1 MSQAAVKPDTRQF
14 RDALGSFTT
23 GVTIVTTV
31 DAEGRDIGLTA
42 NSFNSVSL
50 DPPMVLWSL
59 AKTSLS
65 LAAFVHNPHFAVHI
79 LAADQRAISDLF
91 AKRGADKFAGTTLA
105 RGEGGVPLLEGCSA
119 RFQCRTA
126 FRYEGGDHEI
136 FVGEVMRFDHFDKPP
151 LVFHSGKYG
160 LVVKQA
166 ASPAPVPVD
175 EAAAESSFSRDFLGY
190 LLGAAYSQLFKP
202 IRDEFSR
209 RGLSENEYYLLS
221 ILGVDEDLP
230 LDEIGTLMSFAGH
243 TLGEE
248 LIAGLAGRGLLV
260 RGDGRLSLTDSG
272 RRAMIELFAVAKS
285 AESDAESELDY
296 SESQLLKQLLRRV
309 IRSTS
314 RGLPPL
320 LRKR

>member
-1 MSQAAVKPDTRQF
+1 MTQAPIKVDARQF

-31 DAEGRDIGLTA
+31 DAEGHDIGLTA

-65 LAAFVHNPHFAVHI
+65 LPAFVQAEYFAVHV
-79 LAADQRAISDLF
+79 LSADQRALSDTF
-91 AKRGADKFAGTTLA
+91 ARRGADKFGALRIE
-105 RGEGGVPLLEGCSA
+105 RGEGDVPLLEGCSA

-136 FVGEVMRFDHFDKPP
+136 FVGEVVRFDHFGKAP

-160 LVVKQA
+160 LVVQQA
-166 ASPAPVPVD
+166 ATRAPSTSDPVD
-175 EAAAESSFSRDFLGY
+175 DSSFSRDFLGY

-221 ILGVDEDLP
+221 ILGFDERRP
-230 LDEIGTLMSFAGH
+230 LEEIGALMSFAGH
-243 TLGEE
+243 RLDESLIDDLQRRQLLLRRDGELTLTECGH
-248 LIAGLAGRGLLV
+248 R
-260 RGDGRLSLTDSG
+260 T
-272 RRAMIELFAVAKS
+272 MIELFAVAKS
-285 AESDAESELDY
+285 AESDAESDLDY

-309 IRSTS
+309 IRSTA
-314 RGLPPL
+314 RGLPTA